1 MNFFSNSIQVSGAG
15 GIASISP
22 NKHCARYSLP
32 CAFSIFIHKGESTMK
47 QTTNIYF
54 LVDCSCAFGGESSQI
69 AQKAIVKAQRAL
81 HCTRFP
87 TEVSMHLIGYN
98 ERAMFLNAFGNFP
111 TAGKP
116 VLKEGLQM
124 LKAVIGYQRKYA
136 SRQTRS
142 VFFLYTSGKASGSW
156 VKALQELYSCPEF
169 AKGLRYVITP
179 QPCLE
184 KGQELYLNFA
194 DFPERVLPYFSEN
207 RLCSLIQT
215 ITINR

>member
-1 MNFFSNSIQVSGAG
+1 M
-15 GIASISP
+15 
-22 NKHCARYSLP
+22 P

-54 LVDCSCAFGGESSQI
+54 LVDCSCAFNGESSQM
-69 AQKAIVKAQRAL
+69 AQKAIIKAQRAL

-136 SRQTRS
+136 PRQTRS

-215 ITINR
+215 INR